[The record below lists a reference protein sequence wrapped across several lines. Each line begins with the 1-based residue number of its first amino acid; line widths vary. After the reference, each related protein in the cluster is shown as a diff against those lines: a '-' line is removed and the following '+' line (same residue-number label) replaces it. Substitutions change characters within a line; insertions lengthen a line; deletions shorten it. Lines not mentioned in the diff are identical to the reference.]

1 MATKKA
7 YDLCVAVGK
16 YEKDGKEKNRYQT
29 VGVVLEKDDGG
40 KFIILEPWFNPAGI
54 PHETGKGVMLS
65 MFSPKAD
72 GAPSASPQREN
83 DDIPF

>member
-40 KFIILEPWFNPAGI
+40 KFIILEPWFNPAGVA
-54 PHETGKGVMLS
+54 HEAGKGVMLS
-65 MFSPKAD
+65 MFEPKAN
-72 GAPSASPQREN
+72 GAPTGAPAGN

>member
-54 PHETGKGVMLS
+54 PHEAGKGIMLS
-65 MFSPKAD
+65 MFEPKAD
-72 GAPSASPQREN
+72 GAQPAQKRGE